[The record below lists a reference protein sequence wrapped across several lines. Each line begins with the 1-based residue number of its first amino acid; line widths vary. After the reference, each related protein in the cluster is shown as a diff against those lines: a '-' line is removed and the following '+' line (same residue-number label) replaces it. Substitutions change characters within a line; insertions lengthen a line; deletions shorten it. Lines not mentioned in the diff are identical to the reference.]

1 MGDNS
6 NHNLPNETKFCDGI
20 YVTKINNNNNK
31 EQNNNFINI
40 EGEKFIYHNTEE
52 LLTILEAEFNEFGEI
67 VQKLFES
74 NEEMLKFDPKDY
86 DLIQARQEN
95 LEIIQIKIKS
105 MKDIQNKI
113 KNICPHHPIINVDI
127 FSLFINENK
136 NEEKNED
143 NKKDIN
149 IMNDEGKNTQN
160 DLILNMINEI
170 PSLIN
175 NTNENNNNENNNNEK
190 NNENDIITEI
200 DL

>member
-1 MGDNS
+1 MEN
-6 NHNLPNETKFCDGI
+6 NVNNNLPNETKFCDGI
-20 YVTKINNNNNK
+20 YITKINNNK

-52 LLTILEAEFNEFGEI
+52 LLTILEAEFNEFGDI

-74 NEEMLKFDPKDY
+74 NEEMLKFDPNDY

-95 LEIIQIKIKS
+95 LEIIQIKLKS
-105 MKDIQNKI
+105 MKDIQNKV
-113 KNICPHHPIINVDI
+113 KNICPNHPIVNVDI
-127 FSLFINENK
+127 FSLFINEK
-136 NEEKNED
+136 KNED

-149 IMNDEGKNTQN
+149 IMSDEEKKKQD

-170 PSLIN
+170 PSQN
-175 NTNENNNNENNNNEK
+175 NNINENNNNTENNDK
-190 NNENDIITEI
+190 NDIITEI

>member
-20 YVTKINNNNNK
+20 YITKINNNK

-95 LEIIQIKIKS
+95 LEIIQIKLKS
-105 MKDIQNKI
+105 MKDIQNKV
-113 KNICPHHPIINVDI
+113 KNICPNHPIVNVDI
-127 FSLFINENK
+127 FSLFINEK
-136 NEEKNED
+136 KNED

-149 IMNDEGKNTQN
+149 IMSDEEKKKQD

-170 PSLIN
+170 PSQ
-175 NTNENNNNENNNNEK
+175 NNNINEK
-190 NNENDIITEI
+190 NNNTENNDKNDIITEI

>member
-6 NHNLPNETKFCDGI
+6 NNNLPNETKFCDGI
-20 YVTKINNNNNK
+20 YLTKINNNK
-31 EQNNNFINI
+31 EHNNNFINV

-52 LLTILEAEFNEFGEI
+52 LLTILETEFNEFGEI

-74 NEEMLKFDPKDY
+74 NEEMLKFDPNDY

-95 LEIIQIKIKS
+95 LEIIQIKLKS
-105 MKDIQNKI
+105 MKDIQNKV
-113 KNICPHHPIINVDI
+113 KNICPNHPIVNVDI
-127 FSLFINENK
+127 FSLFINEK
-136 NEEKNED
+136 KNED

-149 IMNDEGKNTQN
+149 IMSDEEKKKQD

-170 PSLIN
+170 PSQ
-175 NTNENNNNENNNNEK
+175 NNNINEK
-190 NNENDIITEI
+190 NNNTENNDKNDIITEI

>member
-52 LLTILEAEFNEFGEI
+52 LLTILETEFNEFGEI

-74 NEEMLKFDPKDY
+74 NEEMLKFDPNDY

-95 LEIIQIKIKS
+95 LEIIQIKLKS
-105 MKDIQNKI
+105 MKDIQNKV
-113 KNICPHHPIINVDI
+113 KNICPNHPIVNVDI
-127 FSLFINENK
+127 FSLFINEK
-136 NEEKNED
+136 KNED

-149 IMNDEGKNTQN
+149 IMSDEEKKKQD

-170 PSLIN
+170 PSQNN
-175 NTNENNNNENNNNEK
+175 NTNENNNKNKDNNKDE
-190 NNENDIITEI
+190 IITEI

>member
-6 NHNLPNETKFCDGI
+6 NHNLSNETKFCDGI

-74 NEEMLKFDPKDY
+74 NEEMLKFDPNDY

-95 LEIIQIKIKS
+95 LEIIQIKLKS
-105 MKDIQNKI
+105 MKDIQNKV
-113 KNICPHHPIINVDI
+113 KNICPNHPIVNVDI
-127 FSLFINENK
+127 FSLFINEK
-136 NEEKNED
+136 KNED

-149 IMNDEGKNTQN
+149 IMSDEEKKKQD

-170 PSLIN
+170 PSQNN
-175 NTNENNNNENNNNEK
+175 NTNENNNKNKDNNKDE
-190 NNENDIITEI
+190 IITEI

>member
-1 MGDNS
+1 MEN
-6 NHNLPNETKFCDGI
+6 NVNNNLPNETKFCDGI
-20 YVTKINNNNNK
+20 YITKINNNK

-52 LLTILEAEFNEFGEI
+52 LLTILEAEFNEFGDI

-74 NEEMLKFDPKDY
+74 NEEMLKFDPNDY

>member
-1 MGDNS
+1 
-6 NHNLPNETKFCDGI
+6 
-20 YVTKINNNNNK
+20 
-31 EQNNNFINI
+31 
-40 EGEKFIYHNTEE
+40 
-52 LLTILEAEFNEFGEI
+52 
-67 VQKLFES
+67 
-74 NEEMLKFDPKDY
+74 
-86 DLIQARQEN
+86 
-95 LEIIQIKIKS
+95 
-105 MKDIQNKI
+105 MKDIQKKV
-113 KNICPHHPIINVDI
+113 KNICPNHPIVNVDI
-127 FSLFINENK
+127 FSLFIKEK
-136 NEEKNED
+136 KNED

>member
-6 NHNLPNETKFCDGI
+6 NNNLPNETKFCDGI
-20 YVTKINNNNNK
+20 YLTKINNNK
-31 EQNNNFINI
+31 EHDHNFINV

-52 LLTILEAEFNEFGEI
+52 LLTILETEFNEFGEI

-74 NEEMLKFDPKDY
+74 NEEMLKFDPNDY

-95 LEIIQIKIKS
+95 LEIIQIKLKS
-105 MKDIQNKI
+105 MKDIQNKV
-113 KNICPHHPIINVDI
+113 KNICPNHPIVNVDI
-127 FSLFINENK
+127 FSLFINEK
-136 NEEKNED
+136 KNED

-149 IMNDEGKNTQN
+149 IMSDEEKKKQD

-170 PSLIN
+170 PSQ
-175 NTNENNNNENNNNEK
+175 NNNINEK
-190 NNENDIITEI
+190 NNNTENNDKNDIITEI

>member
-6 NHNLPNETKFCDGI
+6 NNNLPNETKFCDGI
-20 YVTKINNNNNK
+20 YLTKINNNK
-31 EQNNNFINI
+31 EHNNNFINV

-52 LLTILEAEFNEFGEI
+52 LLTILETEFNEFGEI

-74 NEEMLKFDPKDY
+74 NEEMLKFDPNDY

-95 LEIIQIKIKS
+95 LEIIQIKLKS
-105 MKDIQNKI
+105 MKDIQNKV
-113 KNICPHHPIINVDI
+113 KNICPNHPIVNVDI
-127 FSLFINENK
+127 FSLFINEK
-136 NEEKNED
+136 KNED

-149 IMNDEGKNTQN
+149 IMSDDEKKKQD

-170 PSLIN
+170 PSQN
-175 NTNENNNNENNNNEK
+175 NNINENNNNTENNDK
-190 NNENDIITEI
+190 NDIITEI